1 VLESCPVPT
10 CQCRENPPDLEIER
24 ETSLNGTMAMYAEQV
39 LISTGRED
47 WKSKI
52 EEEDKGVL
60 VRQLK
65 KYLLRGGKYSDVG

>member
-1 VLESCPVPT
+1 M
-10 CQCRENPPDLEIER
+10 
-24 ETSLNGTMAMYAEQV
+24 LNGSMAAYAEQV

-52 EEEDKGVL
+52 EEEDEGVL

-65 KYLLRGGKYSDVG
+65 SFLGRNGQYSDVSNHDMATSHYCSDTASHTTT